1 MMKKF
6 AAFAFMAAAPLFG
19 AEPQPEGI
27 FMESYADCTVVAI
40 QDQSMTMPGSL
51 FRSIDPGETFEPAA
65 AYAASLNVFL
75 IRDRERG
82 TNTLIDAGYGKAGS
96 GLIKKL
102 AALNVKPEDISAV
115 FITHIH
121 PDHVGGLTTP
131 EGKPAFPNASILI
144 ARKEYEEWR
153 KDPARAGLARHL
165 TPNLDRL
172 VLLEY
177 DREVAPFGITPL
189 CYPGHTPGHTV
200 FKMQLRQG
208 KTLETIYFVGD
219 IVHAGELQIPRPQFC
234 ARFDREP
241 ETAVK
246 SRRELLQNAPVW
258 HGAHLPF
265 PGVVRVSE

>member
-51 FRSIDPGETFEPAA
+51 FRSIDPGETFKPAA

-121 PDHVGGLTTP
+121 P
-131 EGKPAFPNASILI
+131 
-144 ARKEYEEWR
+144 
-153 KDPARAGLARHL
+153 
-165 TPNLDRL
+165 
-172 VLLEY
+172 
-177 DREVAPFGITPL
+177 
-189 CYPGHTPGHTV
+189 
-200 FKMQLRQG
+200 
-208 KTLETIYFVGD
+208 
-219 IVHAGELQIPRPQFC
+219 
-234 ARFDREP
+234 
-241 ETAVK
+241 
-246 SRRELLQNAPVW
+246 
-258 HGAHLPF
+258 
-265 PGVVRVSE
+265 VVY